1 MGPLSWELGCLPWGP
16 SDQISFCLWK
26 HLRVASLSS
35 PFCTRRPRS
44 TKAPSCFHLCPPS
57 QTQPKST
64 RRALNTSAVPRRD
77 ARLARKVKVLSDSA
91 QAGRQ
96 CMRAS
101 QSLARQIQYLCP
113 AAPCHT
119 GVRESP
125 TPASEG
131 LPSHLRD
138 EERAASPV
146 AESGSVTCPRTML
159 QRQQTELHQHRWLIA
174 QVRQLAGL
182 PGRGGR
188 AGQEGGGR
196 NAFHKQ
202 TKWCSLGEHPE
213 QLSNCSET
221 HIMYDLPS

>member
-1 MGPLSWELGCLPWGP
+1 M
-16 SDQISFCLWK
+16 
-26 HLRVASLSS
+26 ASLSS

-77 ARLARKVKVLSDSA
+77 ARLMRKVKVLSDNA
-91 QAGRQ
+91 RAGRQ

-159 QRQQTELHQHRWLIA
+159 QRQQTKLHQHRWLIA
-174 QVRQLAGL
+174 QVRQLAGAARK
-182 PGRGGR
+182 GGTSRARGW
-188 AGQEGGGR
+188 GQKR
-196 NAFHKQ
+196 LNKQ

-221 HIMYDLPS
+221 HTMYDLPS